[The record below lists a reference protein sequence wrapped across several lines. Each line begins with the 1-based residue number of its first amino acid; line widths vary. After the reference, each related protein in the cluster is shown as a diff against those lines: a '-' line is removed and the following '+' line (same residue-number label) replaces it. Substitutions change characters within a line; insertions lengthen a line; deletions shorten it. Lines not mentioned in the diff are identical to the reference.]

1 MKNFG
6 YLTCAALLAFAS
18 CTNEIN
24 EEGFVDKANT
34 ISFSAYPNKT
44 RVVTGDVTSDNMK
57 GDNFGVV
64 GYNGSS
70 IYLGSTNSAIEQTWT
85 ANESVTNGGSWE
97 YKTQSDLK
105 FWPSTGTMKFFAY
118 FPFSD
123 HATFAESISDNN
135 TVMTVMTIPNLTCDH
150 DVLFASTNSLSYQE
164 RVPLTFHHAFSK
176 IESLNVEIKGGNVE
190 SAGVSI
196 EIQKVEFINTS
207 TSGSVLV
214 DNSGIASY
222 TVASSNVTLSKDF
235 TSETKTVNSTSKT
248 AELIN
253 NSGQA
258 AGYIFATNS
267 SSSATNNVKG
277 TGNSLWNGTKIDL
290 NNSTL
295 SNGNF
300 ACLKLTCKVKDNKQH
315 YLVGNENT
323 YGDMYIPLTGTDSNH
338 SEITSFI
345 AGKRYKYNI
354 VWQHTVGFTDAG
366 DPILRPILFK
376 VEKVTTWDEVTVTIT
391 L

>member
-1 MKNFG
+1 MKKIT
-6 YLTCAALLAFAS
+6 YLTYAALFALTS

-34 ISFSAYPNKT
+34 ISFNAYSNKT
-44 RVVTGDVTSDNMK
+44 RAVTGDVTSENMK
-57 GDNFGVV
+57 NDNFGVV
-64 GYNGSS
+64 GYNGNS
-70 IYLGSTNSAIEQTWT
+70 IYLGSSNAAIQQTWK
-85 ANESVTNGGSWE
+85 ADENVTGGGSWE
-97 YKTQSDLK
+97 YITQSDLK
-105 FWPSTGTMKFFAY
+105 FWPSSGTMQFFAY

-123 HATFAESISDNN
+123 NATFSESISENG
-135 TVMTVMTIPNLTCDH
+135 TVMTIPNLTCNH
-150 DVLFASTNSLSYQE
+150 DVLFASTDGLSYKE
-164 RVPLTFHHAFSK
+164 RVPLTFYHAFSK

-190 SAGVSI
+190 SAGGSI

-214 DNSGIASY
+214 DKSGIASY
-222 TVASSNVTLSKDF
+222 TAASPNVTLSKDF
-235 TSETKTVNSTSKT
+235 TSSTKTVNSTSKT

-253 NSGQA
+253 NTDKA
-258 AGYIFATNS
+258 EGYIFATNS

-277 TGNSLWNGTKIDL
+277 TEKSLWNGTKEVL

-300 ACLKLTCKVKDNKQH
+300 ACLKLTCRVKDNTH
-315 YLVGNENT
+315 YLVGSDSSF
-323 YGDMYIPLTGTDSNH
+323 GDMYIPLTGTDSNH

-354 VWQHTVGFTDAG
+354 VWEHNVGFTDAG
-366 DPILRPILFK
+366 DPILKPILFN
-376 VEKVTTWDEVTVTIT
+376 VSSVTGWDDVIVTIT

>member
-1 MKNFG
+1 MKKIT
-6 YLTCAALLAFAS
+6 YLTYAALFALTS

-34 ISFSAYPNKT
+34 ISFNAYSNKT
-44 RVVTGDVTSDNMK
+44 RAVTGDVTSENMK
-57 GDNFGVV
+57 NDNFGVV
-64 GYNGSS
+64 GYNGNS
-70 IYLGSTNSAIEQTWT
+70 IYLGSSNAAIQQTWK
-85 ANESVTNGGSWE
+85 ADENVTGGGSWE
-97 YKTQSDLK
+97 YITQSDLK
-105 FWPSTGTMKFFAY
+105 FWPSSGTMQFFAY

-123 HATFAESISDNN
+123 NATFSERISENG
-135 TVMTVMTIPNLTCDH
+135 TVMTIPNLTCNH

-164 RVPLTFHHAFSK
+164 RVPLTFYHAFSK
-176 IESLNVEIKGGNVE
+176 IESLNVKIEGGNVE

-222 TVASSNVTLSKDF
+222 TAASPNVTLSKDF
-235 TSETKTVNSTSKT
+235 TSSTKTVNSTSKT

-253 NSGQA
+253 NTDKA
-258 AGYIFATNS
+258 EGYIFATNS

-277 TGNSLWNGTKIDL
+277 TEKSLWNGTKEVL

-300 ACLKLTCKVKDNKQH
+300 ACLKLTCRVKDNTH
-315 YLVGNENT
+315 YLVGSDSSF
-323 YGDMYIPLTGTDSNH
+323 GDMYIPLTGTDSNH

-354 VWQHTVGFTDAG
+354 VWEHNVGFTDAG
-366 DPILRPILFK
+366 DPILKPILFN
-376 VEKVTTWDEVTVTIT
+376 VSSVTGWDDVIVTIT

>member
-1 MKNFG
+1 MKTFG
-6 YLTCAALLAFAS
+6 YISLAALLALAS

-34 ISFSAYPNKT
+34 ISFNAYSNKT
-44 RVVTGDVTSDNMK
+44 RAVTGDVTSENMK
-57 GDNFGVV
+57 NDNFGVV
-64 GYNGSS
+64 GYNGNS
-70 IYLGSTNSAIEQTWT
+70 IYLGSSNAAIQQTWK
-85 ANESVTNGGSWE
+85 ADENVTGGGSWE
-97 YKTQSDLK
+97 YITQSDLK
-105 FWPSTGTMKFFAY
+105 FWPSSGTMQFFAY

-123 HATFAESISDNN
+123 NATFSESISENG
-135 TVMTVMTIPNLTCDH
+135 TVMTIPNLTCNH

-164 RVPLTFHHAFSK
+164 RVPLTFYHAFSK

-190 SAGVSI
+190 SAGGSI

-222 TVASSNVTLSKDF
+222 TAASPNVTLSKDF
-235 TSETKTVNSTSKT
+235 TSSTKTVNSTSKT

-253 NSGQA
+253 NTDKA
-258 AGYIFATNS
+258 EGYIFATNS

-277 TGNSLWNGTKIDL
+277 TEKSLWNGTKEVL

-300 ACLKLTCKVKDNKQH
+300 ACLKLTCRVKDNTH
-315 YLVGNENT
+315 YLVGSDSSF
-323 YGDMYIPLTGTDSNH
+323 GDMYIPLTGTDSNH

-354 VWQHTVGFTDAG
+354 VWEHNVGFTDAG
-366 DPILRPILFK
+366 DPILKPILFN
-376 VEKVTTWDEVTVTIT
+376 VSSVTGWEDVTVTIT

>member
-1 MKNFG
+1 MKKIT
-6 YLTCAALLAFAS
+6 YLTYAALFALTS

-34 ISFSAYPNKT
+34 ISFNAYSNKT
-44 RVVTGDVTSDNMK
+44 RAVTGDVTSENMK
-57 GDNFGVV
+57 NDNFGVV
-64 GYNGSS
+64 GYNGNS
-70 IYLGSTNSAIEQTWT
+70 IYLGSSNAAIQQTWK
-85 ANESVTNGGSWE
+85 ADENVTGGGSWE
-97 YKTQSDLK
+97 YITQSDLK
-105 FWPSTGTMKFFAY
+105 FWPSSGTMQFFAY

-123 HATFAESISDNN
+123 NATFSESISENG
-135 TVMTVMTIPNLTCDH
+135 TVMTIPNLTCNH

-164 RVPLTFHHAFSK
+164 RVPLTFYHAFSK

-190 SAGVSI
+190 SAGGSI
-196 EIQKVEFINTS
+196 EIQKIEFINTS

-222 TVASSNVTLSKDF
+222 TVASTNVTLSEDF
-235 TSETKTVNSTSKT
+235 TSSTKTVNSTSKT

-253 NSGQA
+253 NTDKA
-258 AGYIFATNS
+258 EGYIFATNS

-277 TGNSLWNGTKIDL
+277 TEKSLWNGTKEVL

-300 ACLKLTCKVKDNKQH
+300 ACLKLTCRVKDNTH
-315 YLVGNENT
+315 YLVGSDSSF
-323 YGDMYIPLTGTDSNH
+323 GDMYIPLTGTDSNH

-354 VWQHTVGFTDAG
+354 VWEHNVGFTDAG
-366 DPILRPILFK
+366 DPILKPILFN
-376 VEKVTTWDEVTVTIT
+376 VSSVTGWDDVTVTIT

>member
-1 MKNFG
+1 MKKLG
-6 YLTCAALLAFAS
+6 YLMGVALLTLVS

-34 ISFSAYPNKT
+34 ISFNAYSNKT
-44 RVVTGDVTSDNMK
+44 RAVTGDVTSENMK
-57 GDNFGVV
+57 NDNFGVV
-64 GYNGSS
+64 GYNGNS
-70 IYLGSTNSAIEQTWT
+70 IYLGSSNAAIQQTWK
-85 ANESVTNGGSWE
+85 ADENVTGGGSWE
-97 YKTQSDLK
+97 YITQSDLK
-105 FWPSTGTMKFFAY
+105 FWPSSGTMQFFAY

-123 HATFAESISDNN
+123 NATFSESISENG
-135 TVMTVMTIPNLTCDH
+135 TVMTIPNLTCNH

-164 RVPLTFHHAFSK
+164 RVPLTFYHAFSK

-190 SAGVSI
+190 SAGGSI

-222 TVASSNVTLSKDF
+222 TVASTNVTLSEDF
-235 TSETKTVNSTSKT
+235 TSSTKTVNSTSKT

-253 NSGQA
+253 NTDKA
-258 AGYIFATNS
+258 EGYIFATNS

-277 TGNSLWNGTKIDL
+277 TEKSLWNGTKEVL

-300 ACLKLTCKVKDNKQH
+300 ACLKLTCRVKDNTH
-315 YLVGNENT
+315 YLVGSDSSF
-323 YGDMYIPLTGTDSNH
+323 GDMYIPLTGTDSNH

-354 VWQHTVGFTDAG
+354 VWEHNVGFTDAG
-366 DPILRPILFK
+366 DPILKPILFN
-376 VEKVTTWDEVTVTIT
+376 VSSVTGWDDVIVTIT